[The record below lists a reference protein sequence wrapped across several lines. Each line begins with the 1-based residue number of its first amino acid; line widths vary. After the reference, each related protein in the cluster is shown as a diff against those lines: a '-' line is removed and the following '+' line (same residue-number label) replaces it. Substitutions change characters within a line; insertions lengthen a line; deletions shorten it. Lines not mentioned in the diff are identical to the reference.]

1 MPQQDASSNNPA
13 VMAYNAV
20 LVLFDVLVFL
30 VKAIYIVGKGVF
42 EMAVLPPAR
51 DVSGDIVLITGAGH
65 GMGKNLSLQYAA
77 LGTTVVCVDVNEK
90 TNQETVTAI
99 KSKGGKAFGYTCDV
113 TNRQQVVDICKKI
126 REQVGIVSILINN
139 AGIMPTHPLLQQT
152 ENEIRKTFDIN
163 VLAHFWFIQSLLPDM
178 IKQNRGHI
186 VVLSSIAG
194 MIGFKY
200 LVPYCGTK
208 FAVRGIMEALSEE
221 LRADPAKPNVKFT
234 TIYPYMVDTGL
245 CKRPYTRFPNLLKM
259 VKPDDAAAAIIDA
272 QRRGLIEASIPKY
285 LLYLNTWFRNMPLRV
300 GQEFGDLLDTG
311 LQSDLQT
318 AAPNAGV
325 KMYNLVILIID
336 IVAMLVR
343 WIYHTLESFYRLVV
357 PPAADTVHTD
367 IVLITGAGHGM
378 GRCMALQYA
387 QLGATVVCV
396 DINEK
401 MNADTVAT
409 IRQQRGNAFGYV
421 CDVTN
426 RQQIIETAQ
435 QIRQEV
441 GTVTILV
448 NNAGIMP
455 THPLLQQTEPEI
467 RKTFEI
473 NVMAHFWLLQSYLP
487 GMLEKN
493 RGYIVAM
500 SSVAGLCG
508 LNNLVPY
515 CGSKFAVRGIMEA
528 LAEELRQDA
537 RNPNIKFTTVYPYMV
552 DTGLCK
558 RPHMRFPN
566 LMRLVKPEEAAA
578 AIIDGQRR
586 GLVDV
591 SIPKYLLYLNT
602 IIRVFPIKVGTLL
615 RDFLDSGVES
625 DL

>member
-113 TNRQQVVDICKKI
+113 TNRQQVVDVCKKI
-126 REQVGIVSILINN
+126 RDQVGIVSILINN

-311 LQSDLQT
+311 LQSDL
-318 AAPNAGV
+318 
-325 KMYNLVILIID
+325 
-336 IVAMLVR
+336 
-343 WIYHTLESFYRLVV
+343 
-357 PPAADTVHTD
+357 
-367 IVLITGAGHGM
+367 
-378 GRCMALQYA
+378 
-387 QLGATVVCV
+387 
-396 DINEK
+396 
-401 MNADTVAT
+401 
-409 IRQQRGNAFGYV
+409 
-421 CDVTN
+421 
-426 RQQIIETAQ
+426 
-435 QIRQEV
+435 
-441 GTVTILV
+441 
-448 NNAGIMP
+448 
-455 THPLLQQTEPEI
+455 
-467 RKTFEI
+467 
-473 NVMAHFWLLQSYLP
+473 
-487 GMLEKN
+487 
-493 RGYIVAM
+493 
-500 SSVAGLCG
+500 
-508 LNNLVPY
+508 
-515 CGSKFAVRGIMEA
+515 
-528 LAEELRQDA
+528 
-537 RNPNIKFTTVYPYMV
+537 
-552 DTGLCK
+552 
-558 RPHMRFPN
+558 
-566 LMRLVKPEEAAA
+566 
-578 AIIDGQRR
+578 
-586 GLVDV
+586 
-591 SIPKYLLYLNT
+591 
-602 IIRVFPIKVGTLL
+602 
-615 RDFLDSGVES
+615 
-625 DL
+625 